1 VSAAEKFPQP
11 SAIEKFKFRDDELDV
26 TRTEDGDVAVPL
38 RQLCDAIGVDTEAQR
53 QKLKEAPWATT
64 SIIKA
69 VAEDGKIREIVC
81 LHRRSI
87 PMWSASIS
95 PNKVRPEVRD
105 KLIAYQK
112 ECADVLADHFL
123 GKRGASGV
131 MFSQA
136 DPTLLAI
143 LRSNTDAI
151 AMMQEAQTAAEARI
165 LTIVSTQLKAL
176 ESRFDHAPGGDFHTV
191 HIGRTRASVVAGK
204 MKHLVGLIV
213 GDDESARA
221 SMRLCLYTQLFG
233 HLGHTGRGRSIRAIP
248 EPKYHVALAW
258 FDERIHVAM
267 LAAKHEEAAAPAQQ
281 TIPMTEPASDASA
294 KSTSASVARSL
305 VRRPSREPRRSGL
318 R

>member
-11 SAIEKFKFRDDELDV
+11 SAIEKFRFQGDDLDV
-26 TRTEDGDVAVPL
+26 VHTDDGDVAVPF
-38 RQLCDAIGVDTEAQR
+38 RELCDAVGVSFAAQTV
-53 QKLKEAPWATT
+53 KVKPAAWATL
-64 SIIKA
+64 SIIEM
-69 VAEDGKIREIVC
+69 VAEDGKKHGTLC

-87 PMWSASIS
+87 PMWAASIN
-95 PNKVRPEVRD
+95 PGKVRPEVRD
-105 KLIAYQK
+105 KLIAYQR

-294 KSTSASVARSL
+294 KSTAASVARSP